1 MKKINIIVNFK
12 DHRGEISDLIKNEKI
27 NAVTLITL
35 KKGAVRGNHL
45 HKKTWQWNYIISGKM
60 KLISKQKN
68 KKIKRMLLKPGDLAV
83 TIPGESHALVGVQ
96 NCKCLVFTK
105 GPRGGKNYENDTYR
119 LKKKLI

>member
-12 DHRGEISDLIKNEKI
+12 DHRGEISDLIENEKI

-68 KKIKRMLLKPGDLAV
+68 KLP
-83 TIPGESHALVGVQ
+83 
-96 NCKCLVFTK
+96 
-105 GPRGGKNYENDTYR
+105 
-119 LKKKLI
+119 

>member
-12 DHRGEISDLIKNEKI
+12 DHRGEISDLIENEKI